1 MIIPFNKI
9 HYTGNEKEYIEDA
22 LKNECISGDQK
33 YTEIVQSFLRDKVCA
48 NNILMTTSATHALE
62 ISALLIEL
70 NEGDEVI
77 MPSYTFP
84 STANAVMLRGAKPVF
99 AEVREDTLNIDPA
112 DIESKITNRTKAIIP
127 VHYAGISCDMDLIM
141 KLSRQYNLYVIED
154 AAQGVN
160 AMYKNRYLGTI
171 GDFGC
176 YSFHSTKNYV
186 SGEGG
191 AILINLCE
199 RKIIDRSEVVRQKGT
214 NRKNFLRGEVDKYS
228 WTDIGSSY
236 TPSDI
241 LMALLYAQLEDME
254 NITQKRKYLFEYYSK
269 ALTKYVNLG
278 KIKYISSIPNYCKSN
293 YYIFYII
300 FEDEIVRDR
309 VIHKLKE
316 KGISA
321 YTHFVPLHQSHMG
334 RKLGYNEGDFKI
346 TESAA
351 KGIVRLPLYTD
362 MTESEIEYVI
372 SNLESILK
380 EI

>member
-33 YTEIVQSFLRDKVCA
+33 YTEIVQKFLKTKIYA
-48 NNILMTTSATHALE
+48 KNILMTTSATHALE
-62 ISALLIEL
+62 ISALLIDL

-99 AEVREDTLNIDPA
+99 VEIREDTLNIDPVE
-112 DIESKITNRTKAIIP
+112 IENKITNRTKAIIP

-141 KLSRQYNLYVIED
+141 KLSRKYNLYVIED

-176 YSFHSTKNYV
+176 YSFHSTKNYI

-191 AILINLCE
+191 AIIVNLYE
-199 RKIIDRSEVVRQKGT
+199 KNIIDRSEVVRQKGT
-214 NRKNFLRGEVDKYS
+214 NRKKFLRGEVDKYS
-228 WTDIGSSY
+228 WIDIGSSY

-241 LMALLYAQLEDME
+241 LMALLYAQLEDMD
-254 NITQKRKYLFEYYSK
+254 NITKKRRYLFEYYSK
-269 ALTKYVNLG
+269 ALIKYVTLG
-278 KIKYISSIPNYCKSN
+278 KIKFISTIPNYCRSN
-293 YYIFYII
+293 YYIFYMI
-300 FEDEIVRDR
+300 FENKTIRDN
-309 VIHKLKE
+309 VIDKLKE
-316 KGISA
+316 KDISA
-321 YTHFVPLHQSHMG
+321 YTHFVPLHQSIMG
-334 RKLGYNEGDFKI
+334 RKLGYNEGDFPI

-351 KGIVRLPLYTD
+351 NGIVRLPLYTD

-372 SNLESILK
+372 SNLEIILK

>member
-9 HYTGNEKEYIEDA
+9 HYTGNEREYIEDA

-33 YTEIVQSFLRDKVCA
+33 YTEIVQRLLKDKVCA

-99 AEVREDTLNIDPA
+99 AEIREDTLNIDPA

-141 KLSRQYNLYVIED
+141 KLSRKYNLHVIED

-160 AMYKNRYLGTI
+160 AKYKNKYLGTI

-199 RKIIDRSEVVRQKGT
+199 SKIIDRSEVLRQKGT
-214 NRKNFLRGEVDKYS
+214 NRKKFLSGEVDKYS

-254 NITQKRKYLFEYYSK
+254 NTTKKRKYLFEYYSK

-278 KIKYISSIPNYCKSN
+278 KIKYISSIPDYCKSN
-293 YYIFYII
+293 YHIFYII
-300 FEDEIVRDR
+300 FEDEIIRDS

-316 KGISA
+316 KDISA
-321 YTHFVPLHQSHMG
+321 FTHFVPLHQSYMG

-362 MTESEIEYVI
+362 MTDSEIEYVI